1 MVEATTQVPA
11 GETGEDLVRHS
22 TDAFFGDVEQNRYA
36 WRMLFRVPPA
46 GTQTAAIHEGIQQ
59 RGTAAIASLI
69 HLAPMMSLPAALSR
83 ELADHML
90 ARATKSAND
99 GLAAWWYEHSEVT
112 REQVVEITIS
122 LSWQGWRG

>member
-1 MVEATTQVPA
+1 VADAVP
-11 GETGEDLVRHS
+11 G
-22 TDAFFGDVEQNRYA
+22 
-36 WRMLFRVPPA
+36 PPA
-46 GTQTAAIHEGIQQ
+46 DTQTAAIHEGIHQ
-59 RGTAAIASLI
+59 RGIAAIASRI
-69 HLAPMMSLPAALSR
+69 HLAPTMSLPAALSR

-99 GLAAWWYEHSEVT
+99 GLPAWWYEHPEVT